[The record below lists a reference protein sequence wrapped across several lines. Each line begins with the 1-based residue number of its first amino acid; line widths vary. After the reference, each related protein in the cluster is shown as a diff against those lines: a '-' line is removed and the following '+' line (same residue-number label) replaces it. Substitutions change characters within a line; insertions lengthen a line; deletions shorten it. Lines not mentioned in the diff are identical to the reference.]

1 MSYYTFLNATWLLQ
15 HWQKHNSKAFFQAE
29 TYYFSTHTKIFQSHV
44 FNFCIEKTKFFLHH
58 GTFCFLAKKQEK
70 LVRLTKKASFFVKK
84 NKFWNKPCLRLFR
97 TKTILSKTKIRYI
110 SKQLFVFRLPVLLK
124 LSSYA
129 VWNVSFSA
137 ENNYRVKLF

>member
-84 NKFWNKPCLRLFR
+84 NQILEQTLF
-97 TKTILSKTKIRYI
+97 
-110 SKQLFVFRLPVLLK
+110 
-124 LSSYA
+124 A
-129 VWNVSFSA
+129 SFSNQNHFIKN
-137 ENNYRVKLF
+137 ENSIY